1 MKRGDNLHT
10 KPARGRKDER
20 KKNLS
25 TGTVAG
31 KGKKSQTRGTILKTQ
46 MNSTMP
52 INSYYGVVLYATW
65 FVKNKGLHDVI

>member
-31 KGKKSQTRGTILKTQ
+31 QGKKEKKREEEKTFEICI
-46 MNSTMP
+46 T
-52 INSYYGVVLYATW
+52 
-65 FVKNKGLHDVI
+65 